1 MWQIVLNGPGYLDTP
16 YELPEGETMLGRG
29 DDNQIVLAGQ
39 LVSRRHAR
47 FFVRGDEL
55 VVEDAGSRNGTTV
68 NGVVIDRPMPLGE
81 GDVIQFGE
89 NRVVVRKP
97 GAREGER
104 TVLVRREPSIS
115 LEQIRQARALDAL
128 DKRPEVAALVL
139 LYQVSERLASAA
151 SLAGFL
157 EELAD
162 LVLDMARART
172 VVVQLRDDAPVVR
185 HRGGLVEGELPISRS
200 VVDECMRSGAALCVE
215 DVASDARF
223 STSESVLHYGLSQV
237 ICAPLL
243 RAGEVEG
250 YIYVTRQADDAA
262 LQPLVDAIAAL
273 AHLAGAGIEQQRLRE
288 RAAGEE
294 QLRLRLARFLG
305 ANLAADLVRDFA
317 EGPHMEEREATLIFA
332 DISGFTQLT
341 ERLPAARVVALL
353 DEFYKRM
360 ARVVFAFGGTV
371 DKFIGDAVMAIF
383 GAPRSRGDDAARAL
397 RAALAMR
404 ADFAAMMESWP
415 EDERCRLK
423 IGINTGRVLAGTV
436 GGDERLEYTAVGD
449 AVNVASRLVG
459 EACPGQI
466 VVGEATLAAAGPG
479 FVTCDLG
486 LRQLRGRTCAV
497 RVLELVG
504 EERAA

>member
-47 FFVRGDEL
+47 LLVRGDEL
-55 VVEDAGSRNGTTV
+55 LVEDAGSRNGTAV
-68 NGVVIDRPMPLGE
+68 NGVMIDEPVRLGE
-81 GDVIQFGE
+81 GDVVDFGE
-89 NRVVVRKP
+89 NRLLVRRP
-97 GAREGER
+97 GAREGES

-115 LEQIRQARALDAL
+115 LEQIRKARALDAL

-139 LYQVSERLASAA
+139 LYQVSQRLASAV

-162 LVLDMARART
+162 LVLDVARART
-172 VVVQLRDDAPVVR
+172 VVVQLDADEPVVR
-185 HRGGLVEGELPISRS
+185 HRGGLEAGELPISHS
-200 VVDECMRSGAALCVE
+200 VVEECRRSGVALCVE

-223 STSESVLHYGLSQV
+223 STSESVIHYGVSQV

-243 RAGEVEG
+243 RSGAFHGF
-250 YIYVTRQADDAA
+250 IYVTREADDAA

-305 ANLAADLVRDFA
+305 TNLAADLASDFA

-332 DISGFTQLT
+332 DISGFTRLT

-353 DEFYKRM
+353 DEFYRRM
-360 ARVVFAFGGTV
+360 ARVIFAFGGTV

-383 GAPRSRGDDAARAL
+383 GAPRSRGDDAAQAL

-404 ADFAAMMESWP
+404 ADFTEMMEGWP

-423 IGINTGRVLAGTV
+423 IGLNTGRVLAGTV

-466 VVGEATLAAAGPG
+466 VVGEATLAAAGAG
-479 FVTCDLG
+479 FVTADLG
-486 LRQLRGRTCAV
+486 LRQLRGRSGAV
-497 RVLELVG
+497 RVLELLG
-504 EERAA
+504 EEPVA